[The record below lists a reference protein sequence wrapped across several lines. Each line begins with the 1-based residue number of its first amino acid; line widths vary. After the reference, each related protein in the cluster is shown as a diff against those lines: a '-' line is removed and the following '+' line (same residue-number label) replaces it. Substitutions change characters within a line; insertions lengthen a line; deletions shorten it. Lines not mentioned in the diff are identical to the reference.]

1 LNVLNFECL
10 FDGSLPND
18 LVSIYKRFDKL
29 YPVVLERPFKR
40 KRMYINVVEWLMPN
54 EVLMKMAKVSRE
66 WYMITW
72 NYEALRRVSENVM
85 GKEGYKRIKNVVLEG
100 MIG

>member
-1 LNVLNFECL
+1 
-10 FDGSLPND
+10 
-18 LVSIYKRFDKL
+18 
-29 YPVVLERPFKR
+29 
-40 KRMYINVVEWLMPN
+40 MPN